1 MMRRSETHNPDHD
14 VNDHDR
20 GFCRPVP
27 LSFKHSITDGWT
39 SRASTIHLC
48 AVLRR
53 FSPKIAKRDL
63 SVMLQSSLAERM
75 CKRLT
80 TEHLSFK
87 LVGWKRLASTSAVT
101 MPASTTEKPARRFKA
116 SKWQVSDSNPRK
128 KRGALAAES
137 AVGDGVRP
145 GRRSLPWATESAPAT
160 EAARSY

>member
-63 SVMLQSSLAERM
+63 SVMLQSSLVERM

-128 KRGALAAES
+128 KGEHW
-137 AVGDGVRP
+137 
-145 GRRSLPWATESAPAT
+145 RRSLPWATESALGDEVCPGRRSLPRAT
-160 EAARSY
+160 ETAHSY